1 MSVEVQLPVMGAQGA
16 KLEEPAAGNNNN
28 HNNVAAMSLE
38 LSSTTMSDGGA
49 AGLSPHR
56 RSSYVRQLKAC
67 ILQKRQKVEPSTEGI
82 SIISPS
88 TEVED
93 ESSSYHDAGLGGM
106 HHHNMSTSI
115 NNMLHHQHHHNMSS
129 NINQQQVHH
138 HQVTVAKQSNIK
150 PTAAAPFFAWP
161 IVTEGTTA
169 LAAEAA
175 AAPGRARGP
184 CRQFWKAGEYDGQPS
199 ITTQQS
205 GKTEKFA
212 KLADILSMSP
222 HEGLS
227 LGCNMTFIF
236 KPVFVSHITSSRI
249 NTGRLDLKRISPL
262 KES

>member
-28 HNNVAAMSLE
+28 HNVAAMSLE

-49 AGLSPHR
+49 PGLSPHR

-106 HHHNMSTSI
+106 HHHNISTSI
-115 NNMLHHQHHHNMSS
+115 NNMHHHQHHHNMSS
-129 NINQQQVHH
+129 SINQQQVHH

-205 GKTEKFA
+205 GMTENSQN
-212 KLADILSMSP
+212 LQTSCQCP
-222 HEGLS
+222 PEGLS
-227 LGCNMTFIF
+227 VGCNMTFIL
-236 KPVFVSHITSSRI
+236 VFISHITSSRI
-249 NTGRLDLKRISPL
+249 NTGELDLKRIYTSDTSE
-262 KES
+262 ES